1 MASQR
6 NTLPIARTASWTGG
20 IALLL
25 IAVLA
30 GIGYAGLITPL
41 ITPGGADATAR
52 AIAGAESQF
61 RVGIL
66 LLALSAV
73 LDVVVAAALLV
84 IFEPMNRMLATMAAW
99 FRVAYSAVFVVAI
112 AQLGTVPTM
121 LGDSPRVMSAVDSYR
136 VIWQVGLILF
146 AAHLLL
152 VGYLAFKA
160 GLMRGAL
167 GVLLVIAGLGY
178 LADGLGTMLV
188 AGFAPTFATYT
199 FIGEVVLIGWLLWV
213 AIRGPKQEQQ
223 AG

>member
-188 AGFAPTFATYT
+188 AGFVPTFATYT

-223 AG
+223 VG